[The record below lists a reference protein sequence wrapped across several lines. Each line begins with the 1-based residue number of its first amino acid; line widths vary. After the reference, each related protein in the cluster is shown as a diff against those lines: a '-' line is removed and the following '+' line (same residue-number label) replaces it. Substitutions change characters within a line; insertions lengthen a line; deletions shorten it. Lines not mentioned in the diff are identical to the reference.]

1 MKKMK
6 TKMAAKVTFA
16 IEKWLLQPFF
26 KTIMQK
32 PEGPRPKTV
41 IDCTK
46 CHKDNSMR
54 VISPVLLQHIFPN
67 NTKNSA
73 LRLICYLKNCKKNTV
88 LLYRHE
94 IYMCYLFYMTILH

>member
-16 IEKWLLQPFF
+16 IEKWLFQQFL

-46 CHKDNSMR
+46 CHQDNSMR
-54 VISPVLLQHIFPN
+54 IISPVLLQQIFPN

-73 LRLICYLKNCKKNTV
+73 LRLICYLKKCKKNTV

-94 IYMCYLFYMTILH
+94 I

>member
-16 IEKWLLQPFF
+16 IEKWLLLPFF

-46 CHKDNSMR
+46 CHQDNSMR

-73 LRLICYLKNCKKNTV
+73 LRLICYLKNVKKT
-88 LLYRHE
+88 
-94 IYMCYLFYMTILH
+94 LFYCTDMKYICVICFI

>member
-1 MKKMK
+1 
-6 TKMAAKVTFA
+6 MAAKVTFA
-16 IEKWLLQPFF
+16 IEKWLFQQFL

-46 CHKDNSMR
+46 CHQDNSMR
-54 VISPVLLQHIFPN
+54 IISPVLLQQIFPN

-73 LRLICYLKNCKKNTV
+73 LRLICYLKKCKKKHCFTV
-88 LLYRHE
+88 P
-94 IYMCYLFYMTILH
+94 T

>member
-16 IEKWLLQPFF
+16 IAKWLFQQFL
-26 KTIMQK
+26 KMIMQK

-41 IDCTK
+41 IDCTQ
-46 CHKDNSMR
+46 CHQDNSMR
-54 VISPVLLQHIFPN
+54 VISAVLLQQIFPN
-67 NTKNSA
+67 NTTNSA
-73 LRLICYLKNCKKNTV
+73 LRLNCSLKNCKNTV

-94 IYMCYLFYMTILH
+94 MYMCYLFYMTILH